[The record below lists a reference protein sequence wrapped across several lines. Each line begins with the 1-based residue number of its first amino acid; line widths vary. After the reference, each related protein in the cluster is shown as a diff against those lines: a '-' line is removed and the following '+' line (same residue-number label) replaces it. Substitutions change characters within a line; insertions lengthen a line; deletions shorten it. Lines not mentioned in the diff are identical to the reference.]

1 MIRIA
6 VIIGSTRP
14 QRRGEAVGRWVF
26 DCVGK
31 RSDAEFALIDLKEA
45 GLPLLDEPQPAS
57 SGVYQN
63 EHTRQ
68 WSKQIDP
75 FDGFVFVTPEYNHGP
90 NAALKNALDFLYK
103 EWNNKACAFVSYG
116 GDGGVRA
123 VEALRLVVGTL
134 QMADVAKSVTLS
146 LRTDFAGQ
154 EFKPQPFQEKSL
166 NGMLDQLLSWAKALK
181 SIRLENQ

>member
-14 QRRGEAVGRWVF
+14 QRRGEAVGRWVWETAR
-26 DCVGK
+26 K
-31 RSDAEFALIDLKEA
+31 RSDAEFELIDLKEV
-45 GLPLLDEPQPAS
+45 GLPLLDEPVPAS
-57 SGVYQN
+57 SGTYQN
-63 EHTRQ
+63 EHTRR
-68 WSKQIDP
+68 WSERIHP

-123 VEALRLVVGTL
+123 VEALRLVVSTL
-134 QMADVAKSVTLS
+134 QMADVAKTVSFS
-146 LRTDFAGQ
+146 LRADFAGQ
-154 EFKPQPFQEKSL
+154 EFKPQSFQEKSL
-166 NGMLDQLLSWAKALK
+166 SGTLDQLVSWSKALK
-181 SIRLENQ
+181 PLRSDNQ